1 MPKKRRKMK
10 KTVLPTPNP
19 TVTGEPEKG
28 GLTNDEI
35 VQTLEG
41 YRQEGER
48 ARKGGP
54 NNRDDKWED
63 NWNLYWNRFDFSK
76 KADWQAKETL
86 PEVPAF
92 VDRFAASLKEA
103 MNATPTGF
111 YTVVDDT
118 DAEGDLAQAV
128 KRATD
133 VWLSRCGRNQMGQ
146 ITGFSSVFEEQ
157 MKLGAIMSTCALVTW
172 KDDVKGGRV
181 SIESQDPR
189 SVWLDHT
196 GRNLYRVRRIELD
209 MHDLKR
215 LVAARDGAGKPIYHL
230 EELNNLT
237 GAMVEEDRIQRETS
251 SGHGNEI
258 TSARKPVILH
268 EYLATVLDH
277 KGDLVSDQGLYIV
290 ANKKF
295 LIRGPEKNPFWHG
308 QDWLLMAPLVPVPLS
323 PYGRSY
329 MEDFGALARTFN
341 ELSNLIL
348 DATTTSAMKSFA
360 IVPSMLM
367 DPTQLAE
374 GMVPNKL
381 WELEDGVLPKD
392 FIKEIDLGSLDASAI
407 TVWQTIKSELTEAA
421 SQNEVG
427 LGQFAPK
434 GRTSA
439 TEISK
444 TQQST
449 SAIVRSIANN
459 VEELLLNPL
468 LDLVWK
474 TGFQH
479 VEKGDKQLAAALGPE
494 LFNVLIKNRKEMVQR
509 HITFSARGIST
520 LIQKSQRLQSL
531 MQALQIMASSEVLLK
546 EFLRIVDP
554 GKLSELIL
562 DLLDIDISRLQLS
575 EREKLVKEMSDDL
588 ERRRAM
594 AEEASAGQTASPG
607 AQDQAGQAASIIGAR

>member
-1 MPKKRRKMK
+1 MIAQ
-10 KTVLPTPNP
+10 LPTPNP
-19 TVTGEPEKG
+19 TVPGDPKPT
-28 GLTNDEI
+28 GLTNDEV
-35 VQTLEG
+35 VQILEG
-41 YRQEGER
+41 YRQEAEG

-76 KADWQAKETL
+76 KASWQAKETL

-103 MNATPTGF
+103 LNATPSSF
-111 YTVVDDT
+111 YTVNDDT

-157 MKLGAIMSTCALVTW
+157 MKMGAIMSTCALVTW
-172 KDDVKGGRV
+172 KEDVKGGRV
-181 SIESQDPR
+181 SIETQDPR
-189 SVWLDHT
+189 SCWLDHT
-196 GRNLYRVRRIELD
+196 GRSLYRVRRIELD
-209 MHDLKR
+209 MHDLKK
-215 LVAARDGAGKPIYHL
+215 LVGMKDGAGKSIYHL
-230 EELNNLT
+230 EELEKLT
-237 GAMVEEDRIQRETS
+237 GAILEEERLLREQST
-251 SGHGNEI
+251 GHGQET
-258 TSARKPVILH
+258 TSVRKPVVLH
-268 EYLATVLDH
+268 EYLASILDH
-277 KGDLVSDQGLYIV
+277 EGELVADQGLSIV
-290 ANKKF
+290 ANNKF
-295 LIRGPEKNPFWHG
+295 IIRGPEKNPFWHG
-308 QDWLLMAPLVPVPLS
+308 QDWLLMAPLIPVPLS

-329 MEDFGALARTFN
+329 MEDFGALAKTFN

-348 DATTTSAMKSFA
+348 DAATTSAMKSFA
-360 IVPSMLM
+360 LTPSMLL
-367 DPTQLAE
+367 DPNQVAE

-381 WELEDGVLPKD
+381 WLLEDGVLPKD
-392 FIKEIDLGSLDASAI
+392 FLKEIDLGTLDASAV
-407 TVWQTIKSELTEAA
+407 TVWQMIKNELTEAA
-421 SQNEVG
+421 HQNEVG

-439 TEISK
+439 TEVVT

-449 SAIVRSIANN
+449 SAIVRSIASN
-459 VEELLLNPL
+459 VEELLLNPM

-479 VEKGDKQLAAALGPE
+479 VSKKDTALRAAIGSE
-494 LFNVLIKNRKEMVQR
+494 MFDVLLRNRKEVVSR
-509 HITFSARGIST
+509 HVTFSARGIST

-531 MQALQIMASSEVLLK
+531 MTAMQIMASNEVLLK
-546 EFLRIVDP
+546 VFLQKVDP

-575 EREKLVKEMSDDL
+575 ERERLVKGMTEDL
-588 ERRRAM
+588 EQRRAQ
-594 AEEASAGQTASPG
+594 AEEATKGQTAEDG
-607 AQDQAGQAASIIGAR
+607 QADQAGQAASIIGAR